1 MDPEVETAGVTQRS
15 ALPVLPPGGGGA
27 GLAVGAHSLPQH
39 LHRGRGGG
47 GGRDLSRHGLEPPG
61 EVTLPA

>member
-39 LHRGRGGG
+39 LQRGR
-47 GGRDLSRHGLEPPG
+47 GGRDLSRHGLEPPR